1 MSWTRIEG
9 SEEETSDG
17 GKTIPRLM
25 EAGKGEDGGGARE
38 SPA

>member
-1 MSWTRIEG
+1 MSWTRIEE
-9 SEEETSDG
+9 SEEISDG
-17 GKTIPRLM
+17 GQIIHRLM